1 MGGQTKPIGLP
12 AAFAGLTFVH
22 SDKRGAL
29 RLAVVSP
36 HPLFSPAGVPAS
48 SDYKLRLG
56 VPGDTISNFK
66 AACLKR

>member
-1 MGGQTKPIGLP
+1 MQ
-12 AAFAGLTFVH
+12 
-22 SDKRGAL
+22 SDKRGTL
-29 RLAVVSP
+29 RLAVVNP

-66 AACLKR
+66 AVGLKR

>member
-1 MGGQTKPIGLP
+1 VQ
-12 AAFAGLTFVH
+12 
-22 SDKRGAL
+22 SDKRGTL
-29 RLAVVSP
+29 RLAVVNP

-66 AACLKR
+66 AVGLKR